1 MIKIGEFNTLKVIR
15 NTSIGMYLDDGA
27 DGILLP
33 KRFVSKNTNVDDL
46 ITVFVYHDKENRL
59 IATTQK
65 PIGTVGDI
73 VLLRCVSATPQGA
86 YLDNGLMKDLFIPRS
101 NQIHRMANDSF
112 YLIKIYLDNISG
124 KLVGTERLDPF
135 LDNVTLTVGINDEV
149 DLLVYRKTEIGYQMI
164 INNIHLGLL
173 HQNEVYRIIKIGDQ
187 FKGFIKTILPGN
199 KIDVVAGK
207 QGFTRTEGEGG
218 KIIRLLKEHEG
229 YLPYHDKSDPE
240 MIYSFFEMSKKTF
253 KMTIGILYKQKKIL
267 LEKEGIRLSY

>member
-33 KRFVSKNTNVDDL
+33 KRFVSENTNVDDL

-65 PIGTVGDI
+65 PIGIVGDI

-173 HQNEVYRIIKIGDQ
+173 HQNEVYRIIKIGDR

-207 QGFTRTEGEGG
+207 QGFIRTEGEGD

-267 LEKEGIRLSY
+267 LEKEGIRLIN